1 MPPINA
7 ELARLFAEMAAVMEL
22 TGANPFKTA
31 ALNKAAR
38 TLRDLTFDVGAIAGD
53 KKKLMEIDGIGEG
66 MAGRIAEF
74 HQTGRISEHEALIAT
89 IPPGLLQVTRIPG
102 VGPKTAK
109 LLWEKCGVV
118 DLASLKEKIECG
130 KLAGIP
136 RMGEKTIQN
145 ILKSLEFV
153 EKASERTRIGIA
165 MPLAESIVEHL
176 AGLDGVERVQYAGSL
191 RRGCE
196 TIGDI
201 DIIACGK
208 DPAALAEAFATMA
221 MVEQVLTKGE
231 TKVSVRI
238 HRGMQVDLRIVP
250 LESFGA
256 ALLYFTGSKEHN
268 VALRE
273 RAIKRGM
280 TLNEYG
286 LFPDDQEK
294 RQRKRTLPPSEGGGA
309 GVRAMDEPSGD
320 SPTPQPSPSRERGK
334 TAAIASQTEEDIYR
348 ALDLSFI
355 PPELRENRGEFRAEL
370 PQLIEFN
377 DIKAELHAHTRASD
391 GKFTIEELA
400 AEAKRRGFHTIAVT
414 DHSKSSALAGGLS
427 PDALRA
433 HIDAVRAAN
442 ERVEGI
448 TILAGSEVDILADGS
463 LDYDDDLLAQLDIV
477 IASPHAGLKHDPD
490 RATARLLRAVK
501 HPLVH
506 IIGHPTGRLIGSRE
520 GISPRMDEVIA
531 AAVEH
536 DTALEINA
544 NYRRLDLR
552 DTHVRAAVEAGAKIA
567 INCDSHI
574 TADFDNL
581 RYGVMTARR
590 GWLPAEL
597 CINTWPSAKLMKWLK
612 GKR

>member
-1 MPPINA
+1 MSTNA
-7 ELARLFAEMAAVMEL
+7 ELARTFAEMAAVMEL

-31 ALNKAAR
+31 ALNRVSRLLK
-38 TLRDLTFDVGAIAGD
+38 DLAFDIATIAHD
-53 KKKLMEIDGIGEG
+53 KKRLMEIEGIGEG
-66 MAGRIAEF
+66 MAGRITEF
-74 HQTGRISEHEALIAT
+74 VQTGRVREHEDLMTT

-118 DLASLKEKIECG
+118 DLVTLREKIESG
-130 KLAGIP
+130 AVAGVP
-136 RMGEKTIQN
+136 RMGEKTVAN
-145 ILKSLEFV
+145 ILKSLDFV

-176 AGLDGVERVQYAGSL
+176 AGLEGVERVQYAGSL

-196 TIGDI
+196 TIGDL
-201 DIIACGK
+201 DIVASSTNPPG
-208 DPAALAEAFATMA
+208 LADAFAKMP
-221 MVEQVLTKGE
+221 VVSEVLVHGE

-250 LESFGA
+250 MDSYGA
-256 ALLYFTGSKEHN
+256 ALLYFTGSKDHN

-294 RQRKRTLPPSEGGGA
+294 RSRKRTPPPFEGGGEGVGNTQENA
-309 GVRAMDEPSGD
+309 GRTP
-320 SPTPQPSPSRERGK
+320 PPQPSPSKKGRELG
-334 TAAIASQTEEDIYR
+334 AIASKTEAEIYR
-348 ALDLSFI
+348 ALDLPYI
-355 PPELRENRGEFRAEL
+355 PPELRENRGELKVDL
-370 PQLIEFN
+370 PKLIEFD
-377 DIKAELHAHTRASD
+377 DIRAELHAHTRASD

-433 HIDAVRAAN
+433 HIDAVHAAN
-442 ERVEGI
+442 EHAKGI
-448 TILAGSEVDILADGS
+448 TILAGSEVDILPDGS

-477 IASPHAGLKHDPD
+477 VASPHAGLKHDPD
-490 RATARLLRAVK
+490 RATARLLAAIR
-501 HPLVH
+501 HPFVH

-520 GISPRMDEVIA
+520 GLSPRMDELIA

-536 DTALEINA
+536 NVALEINA
-544 NYRRLDLR
+544 NYQRLDLR
-552 DTHVRAAVEAGAKIA
+552 DTHVRAAVQAGAKIA
-567 INCDSHI
+567 IDCDAHI

-581 RYGVMTARR
+581 RYGIMTARR
-590 GWLPAEL
+590 GWLTADM
-597 CINTWPSAKLMKWLK
+597 CINTWTNAKLMKWLK
-612 GKR
+612 SKR

>member
-1 MPPINA
+1 MSINA
-7 ELARLFAEMAAVMEL
+7 ELARLFSEMAAVMEL

-31 ALNKAAR
+31 AMNKAAR
-38 TLRDLTFDVGAIAGD
+38 QLKDLTFDIASIAAD
-53 KKKLMEIDGIGEG
+53 KKRLMEIDGIGEG
-66 MAGRIAEF
+66 MAGRIMEF
-74 HQTGRISEHEALIAT
+74 KQTGRIREHDELIAS

-118 DLASLKEKIECG
+118 DLVTLKEKIDCG
-130 KLAGIP
+130 ALVGIP
-136 RMGEKTIQN
+136 RMGEKTIAN

-153 EKASERTRIGIA
+153 EKSSERTRIGIA

-176 AGLDGVERVQYAGSL
+176 AAMNGVERVQYAGSL

-196 TIGDI
+196 TIGDL
-201 DIIACGK
+201 DIVACSTNPG
-208 DPAALAEAFATMA
+208 ALAEAFATMA

-238 HRGMQVDLRIVP
+238 HQGMQVDLRIVP

-286 LFPDDQEK
+286 LFPDDYER
-294 RQRKRTLPPSEGGGA
+294 RQRRRTPPPSEGGSQ
-309 GVRAMDEPSGD
+309 GVGTTEISSGD
-320 SPTPQPSPSRERGK
+320 SPTPQPSPSRERVK
-334 TAAIASQTEEDIYR
+334 SAAIASKTEEEIYR
-348 ALDLSFI
+348 ALELPFI
-355 PPELRENRGEFRAEL
+355 PPELRENRGEFASEI
-370 PQLIEFN
+370 PKLIEFD

-400 AEAKRRGFHTIAVT
+400 AEAKKRGFHTIAVT

-427 PDALRA
+427 PDGLRA
-433 HIDAVRAAN
+433 HIEAVRKAS
-442 ERVEGI
+442 ERAEGI
-448 TILAGSEVDILADGS
+448 TILAGSEVDILPDGS
-463 LDYDDDLLAQLDIV
+463 LDYDDELLAQLDIV

-490 RATARLLRAVK
+490 RATARMLRAVR

-520 GISPRMDEVIA
+520 GINPRMDEVIA

-536 DTALEINA
+536 DVALEINA

-567 INCDSHI
+567 INCDSH
-574 TADFDNL
+574 TVTDFDNL
-581 RYGVMTARR
+581 RYGIMTARR
-590 GWLPAEL
+590 GWLPPHL
-597 CINTWPSAKLMKWLK
+597 CINTWSNAKLMKWLK
-612 GKR
+612 SKR